1 LNQSATT
8 NRKLPLPPPRKTID
22 GNEVVTNSPTIP
34 PKKKQITIVEKS
46 DETVPETITSP
57 LSVAQN
63 QLSKTKTGTGKLP
76 QKEELEK
83 IDKSLKSPRIQD
95 DSGFVQ
101 KTPPPRPVSR
111 VLQKGDLNEVQDLLK
126 NGEKRRLPLPPVR
139 KVGTTGMPVSS
150 PSILKVSEVDKKNEK
165 THRTPPVPMKS
176 MLNIK
181 DATKSGF
188 VLFIPKIVDDDSS
201 EDEEETKRKLK
212 KQKYL
217 PNEETIQIFDKK
229 YEYPSKLQHSSATKI
244 QKMFRKKT
252 AKKILD
258 KLSLTKFYI

>member
-1 LNQSATT
+1 LE
-8 NRKLPLPPPRKTID
+8 
-22 GNEVVTNSPTIP
+22 GNEGTNSPKVP
-34 PKKKQITIVEKS
+34 VPKKKQITIEEKS
-46 DETVPETITSP
+46 DETSDSITSP
-57 LSVAQN
+57 LTVAQN

-95 DSGFVQ
+95 ESGFVQ

-139 KVGTTGMPVSS
+139 KVGSNGMPVSS

-165 THRTPPVPMKS
+165 THRTPPIPMKS
-176 MLNIK
+176 MMNMK
-181 DATKSGF
+181 DTSKSGF

-217 PNEETIQIFDKK
+217 PNEETIQIFEKK

-252 AKKILD
+252 AKKILN
-258 KLSLTKFYI
+258 KLSKSNL